1 MHRNGVNYTIFIMLK
16 PRIRVFTISKK
27 ALLNGVNSQH
37 EIINKWFYDESIED
51 SKATTETNTQINYFY
66 DLRC

>member
-16 PRIRVFTISKK
+16 PRIRVFTKSH
-27 ALLNGVNSQH
+27 VNTKPLHDTPMWIKWVQDDITLKH
-37 EIINKWFYDESIED
+37 IIIKQV
-51 SKATTETNTQINYFY
+51 TEFQSNYFY